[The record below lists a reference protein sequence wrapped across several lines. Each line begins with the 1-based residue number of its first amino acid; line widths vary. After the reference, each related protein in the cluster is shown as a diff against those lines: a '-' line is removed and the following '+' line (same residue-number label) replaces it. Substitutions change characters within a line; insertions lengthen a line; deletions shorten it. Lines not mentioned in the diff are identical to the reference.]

1 MGSNGSKRTGVAW
14 RRREVLKAGAAAA
27 GAVVA
32 TAVPTRIF
40 AQSERALKFT
50 LPWLAQGATD
60 YVYIA
65 DDQGMFKKRGL
76 KVEISR
82 GSGSL
87 AAAQSI
93 GNGQFEFGLVS
104 TGATIVAAATG
115 VPLVALGT
123 TNYDAYMGIL
133 LRTDS
138 PIRTPKEL
146 EGKKVGGVAAS
157 AEAPFWPA
165 FAQRAGID
173 RSKVDHIQADARVL
187 ERMLVDKQIDAAI
200 CIVSTSYAV
209 AKIMGAPT
217 RAMLWSK
224 YGLTF
229 YSNNICTRPETLA
242 KDPALC
248 GAVTE
253 ALLEALA
260 FTLKNPD
267 AALDI
272 FLRKVPELTVTSGGR
287 EFSRLSQ
294 GFMLASVVRPEAMDN
309 GLGYTDLKKAAEMT
323 DLVMQYGVSGQAT
336 RPAPEK
342 LFTNQFVGKV
352 RLSAQEWAEV
362 GKKVDE
368 FPNLLA

>member
-1 MGSNGSKRTGVAW
+1 MPSWQRQFRPGSSPRA
-14 RRREVLKAGAAAA
+14 
-27 GAVVA
+27 
-32 TAVPTRIF
+32 
-40 AQSERALKFT
+40 SALKFT

-209 AKIMGAPT
+209 AKIMGAPA